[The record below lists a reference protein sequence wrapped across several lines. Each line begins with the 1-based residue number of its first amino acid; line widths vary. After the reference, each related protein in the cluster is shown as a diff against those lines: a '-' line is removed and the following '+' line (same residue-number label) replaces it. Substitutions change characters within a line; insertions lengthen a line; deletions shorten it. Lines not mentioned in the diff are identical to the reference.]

1 MSFGKFLKNQG
12 VIAALF
18 MAIFYQIIFMVI
30 YLPGYSAVP
39 KNIDELHVAIVN
51 DDDNYG
57 KALAKQ
63 LKESLPFKEIDTDQ
77 TLKES
82 KDLLEERKISMVI
95 HIPSDFSANLQ
106 SSENKQPNIDYY
118 VNGSNPTMITS
129 TLTSITN
136 QIDTKISGQ
145 FSLNKA
151 KGILMNLNVPEKQAD
166 QLAASIQ
173 NSFDSKT
180 VTINKMP
187 DGMHNQMAPMFLTL
201 VSYVGAMIASLTLS
215 GVYRGV
221 KNVIGKWRAF
231 FYHQAVAVLIAV
243 VAPLIGISILYLI
256 HGYGGGTFIQLWLH
270 HALELLVALEFTS
283 VFCLLFG
290 QLGMII
296 NLPIMLIQVIANG
309 AVLPREMM
317 YLPYKIA
324 SYISPMYYSVQSDY
338 SLLFGGGR
346 LANYEWHLVLI
357 GAVVLTLNVLV
368 VAVVH
373 RKSKEV
379 SIEKVPSES

>member
-1 MSFGKFLKNQG
+1 
-12 VIAALF
+12 

-51 DDDNYG
+51 DDDHYG
-57 KALAKQ
+57 KAIAKQ
-63 LKESLPFKEIDTDQ
+63 LKESLPFKEIDTDK
-77 TLKES
+77 TLKETQ
-82 KDLLEERKISMVI
+82 DLLEDRKISMVI

-106 SSENKQPNIDYY
+106 STENKQPNIDYY

-129 TLTSITN
+129 TLTSITS
-136 QIDTKISGQ
+136 QIDSKISEQ
-145 FSLNKA
+145 FSVNKA
-151 KGILMNLNVPEKQAD
+151 KGILTNLNVPEKQAD
-166 QLAASIQ
+166 QLAASIE
-173 NSFDSKT
+173 NSLDTNTIT
-180 VTINKMP
+180 VHKMP

-215 GVYRGV
+215 GVFKGV
-221 KNVIGKWRAF
+221 SKVIGKWKAI
-231 FYHQAVAVLIAV
+231 FYHQTVALIIAV
-243 VAPLIGISILYLI
+243 IAPLIGISILYLI
-256 HGYGGGTFIQLWLH
+256 HGYGGGTFLQLWFH
-270 HALELLVALEFTS
+270 HALELIVALEFTS

-309 AVLPREMM
+309 SVLPREMM
-317 YLPYKIA
+317 YLPYKLM

-357 GAVVLTLNVLV
+357 GVVVVIINVLV
-368 VAVVH
+368 VALVH
-373 RKSKEV
+373 RRGKETPTE
-379 SIEKVPSES
+379 SVPSQS